1 MKTPNELI
9 PVSRDYFDG
18 EELLSADARC
28 LHKFLGVGRVFAAWI
43 KERIEKYD
51 FQEGIDFI
59 ALSNSGKRVA
69 QDGGANR
76 IDYILTIDMAKEL
89 AMIENNDKG
98 HQVRRYF
105 LQCEKIAKKEVK
117 DAAVFKKKMESWRHY
132 IDRMDITKNKVPR
145 GYFGIWQEIAVMIP
159 HLIEAGLT
167 FDDRIAPDGS
177 VGKHWAT
184 YWRDNHLAETFGEK
198 TRYEHNYPDYFRQAE
213 SNPQKPNAYP
223 VGAIGLFRDWLWD
236 IYIPEKFPQYI
247 KDKLDVETAQRAVLA
262 FEPQA
267 RLKNDIN

>member
-1 MKTPNELI
+1 MTDLI
-9 PVSRDYFDG
+9 PVSFDNFDG
-18 EELLSADARC
+18 EESLSADARC
-28 LHKFLGVGRVFAAWI
+28 LHKFLESKQQFADWI
-43 KERIEKYD
+43 KNRIEKYGFEEGTD
-51 FQEGIDFI
+51 FLVFHNFMKNPQ
-59 ALSNSGKRVA
+59 
-69 QDGGANR
+69 GGRPTAE
-76 IDYILTIDMAKEL
+76 YTLTIAMAKEL
-89 AMIENNDKG
+89 AMVENNDKG
-98 HQVRRYF
+98 RQVRRYF
-105 LQCEKIAKKEVK
+105 LQCEKMAKKEVK

-132 IDRMDITKNKVPR
+132 IDRMDITKNKIAR

-198 TRYEHNYPDYFRQAE
+198 IRYEHNYPDYYRQAP
-213 SNPQKPNAYP
+213 SNPQMVNAYP